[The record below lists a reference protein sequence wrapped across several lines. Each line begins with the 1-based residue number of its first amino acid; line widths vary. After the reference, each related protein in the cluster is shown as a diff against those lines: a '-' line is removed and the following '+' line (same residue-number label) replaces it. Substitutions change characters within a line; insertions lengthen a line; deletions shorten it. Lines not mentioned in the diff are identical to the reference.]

1 MYRDNSLMPKEAVR
15 LAVLGTL
22 SQAGSLRYADLAGAI
37 RHFTSRIVGPSLD
50 LMGTSLELL
59 RYDGLIEALD
69 GTGMED
75 NAVLT
80 VTPAGKKEFETL
92 MRSNIRA
99 PSSDDL
105 NKLIITLKLRFLHL
119 LEHQDRQ
126 DQIDLLADLYET
138 ELARLQ
144 DLRRHHDGEAGYLT
158 EWLDHDIAQVEAR
171 LRWFQDLYQRT

>member
-1 MYRDNSLMPKEAVR
+1 MFAIETMTLLITFRGSGTMYRDNSLMPKEAVR

-22 SQAGSLRYADLAGAI
+22 IQAGSLRYADLAGAI

-80 VTPAGKKEFETL
+80 VTTTGKKEFETL

-126 DQIDLLADLYET
+126 DQ
-138 ELARLQ
+138 
-144 DLRRHHDGEAGYLT
+144 
-158 EWLDHDIAQVEAR
+158 
-171 LRWFQDLYQRT
+171 